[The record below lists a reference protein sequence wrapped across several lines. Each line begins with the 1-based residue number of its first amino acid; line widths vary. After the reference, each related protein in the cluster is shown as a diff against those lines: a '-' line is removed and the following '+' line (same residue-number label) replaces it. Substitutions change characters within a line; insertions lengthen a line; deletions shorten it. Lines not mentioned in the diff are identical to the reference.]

1 MAPETWSY
9 FAPAGAASAAP
20 AQSWPA
26 SGPGA
31 APTGGSHRD
40 RHRGWQLAIVLV
52 AALVVTALSVLT
64 VSRAVQG
71 ASASSIRAVADVA
84 PGSRGWGPAF
94 VDAANRPARW
104 DPCQPIHY
112 VVGLTHAPAGGLS
125 DLRGALARLSA
136 ASGLDFVEDGSTE
149 EVPSTGR
156 PAYDRDRWGERWAP
170 LLVAWVSPSATDIAL
185 PSGVEAATISVA
197 VPGPDGASLV
207 TGEVALNALRRL
219 PPGFGYGETEGEV
232 LLHEL
237 GHAVG
242 LGHVDDP
249 RQVMYPTTTAGPAE
263 YGAGD
268 LAGLAALGR
277 PAGCHRA
284 PPPHGLNPV
293 RLEPLHRG

>member
-1 MAPETWSY
+1 M
-9 FAPAGAASAAP
+9 
-20 AQSWPA
+20 
-26 SGPGA
+26 
-31 APTGGSHRD
+31 
-40 RHRGWQLAIVLV
+40 
-52 AALVVTALSVLT
+52 VVTALSVLT

-71 ASASSIRAVADVA
+71 AAASSIRAVAGLA
-84 PGSRGWGPAF
+84 PGSGGWGPAF
-94 VDAANRPARW
+94 VDAGSRPARW
-104 DPCQPIHY
+104 NPCQPIHY
-112 VVGLTHAPAGGLS
+112 VVGLTHAPPDGLA
-125 DLRGALARLSA
+125 DLRGALARLSV

-156 PAYDRDRWGERWAP
+156 RAYDRDRWGERWAP

-185 PSGVEAATISVA
+185 PADVEAATISVA

-207 TGEVALNALRRL
+207 TGEVAINALRHL
-219 PPGFGYGETEGEV
+219 PPGFGYGATEGEV

-284 PPPHGLNPV
+284 PAPHELQPV
-293 RLEPLHRG
+293 RLEPLHRR